1 MTSDASLPLFA
12 TEAPRCGEVERWADT
27 QGFTALI
34 GLDEAGRGPLAGP
47 VVAAAVALPWPCPIV
62 GLNDSKALS
71 ETKREALFEQV
82 LAGATAYGI
91 AEVSPAEIDQI
102 NILRASLEA
111 MRLAYEQVI
120 DARPELAGAL
130 VLVDGNQRAPLSGAV
145 DQRPIVKGDAR
156 SLNIAAASILAK
168 VTRDRLMV
176 EAHERWPE
184 YGFDRHK
191 GYPTAAHR
199 DALRRV
205 GPCPIHRR
213 SFRLV

>member
-1 MTSDASLPLFA
+1 MTLPLFA
-12 TEAPRCGEVERWADT
+12 AESPQCGQVERWAID
-27 QGFTALI
+27 QGYRVLV

-71 ETKREALFEQV
+71 ESKREALYDEITV
-82 LAGATAYGI
+82 HAIAYGI
-91 AEVSPAEIDQI
+91 AEVSPETIDRI
-102 NILRASLEA
+102 NILQASLQA
-111 MRLAYEQVI
+111 MGMAFSQLS
-120 DARPELAGAL
+120 DHPELAEPL
-130 VLVDGNQRAPLSGAV
+130 VLVDGNQRAHLPSGI

-168 VTRDRLMV
+168 VTRDRLMK
-176 EAHERWPE
+176 EAHVTWPD

-191 GYPTAAHR
+191 GYPTAAHLE
-199 DALRRV
+199 AIRRV

-213 SFRLV
+213 SFRLPERA